1 MSEIKT
7 FKSLLVANR
16 GEIASRIIK
25 TANDIGLKTIAVYTD
40 ADAMS
45 PHVSI
50 ANEAINIGAG
60 PIGDSYLSIKK
71 IIDVAKKAG
80 ADAIHPGYGFLSEN
94 HNFSE
99 ACKSS
104 GIVFVGPS
112 PKSIELMGNKAQ
124 AKRIMKNAG
133 VPCVPGEEVENK
145 NDRELMISAETI
157 GFPLMIKAAAGG
169 GGRGMRLVNNIT
181 ELQKN
186 CEIARSEAE
195 NAFGS
200 SEIIFE
206 KAIIDPRHVEIQIMA
221 DNFGN
226 VISLGERDCSVQRR
240 HQKIIEESPSPAVD
254 DDLRKN
260 MGEVACAAAKEINY
274 SGAGTVEFL
283 LDENKN
289 FYFLEMNTRLQV
301 EHPVTELVTDL
312 DLVEM
317 QLKVADGQALGV
329 TQEDIELHGH
339 AMEVRLY
346 AEDPSNN
353 FMPST
358 GKIEVW
364 SPDSSSDTRYDNGIV
379 EGQTISPFYDP
390 MIAKVISKGKD
401 REEAITKLRQSLLKT
416 ALFGIKNNRDFLISI
431 LSSVAFKS
439 SEVNT
444 SFLENNKFDA
454 SAVSLKEVEKA
465 IIGAVI
471 FIDLEAQENRMV
483 SLGLEP
489 ELKGWSNIK
498 NLKYPLTLKVAEEV
512 ISIELAFKGLTS
524 FDVLNNGTVYK
535 VAYKNDIIMI
545 DGNEYPV
552 FFSEVKN
559 NTLFINISEFSFKAE
574 RVTSYLI
581 SHEIEDQGNVLAPMH
596 GVIKE
601 IFVSNGDKVEKG
613 QIIFILEAMKMQHE
627 VSATGTGLVS
637 EVNVNEGDQVEA
649 EQQLLNIE
657 MEELNEF

>member
-431 LSSVAFKS
+431 LSSAAFKS

-574 RVTSYLI
+574 RVTSSLI

-596 GVIKE
+596 GIIKE

-657 MEELNEF
+657 MEE

>member
-25 TANDIGLKTIAVYTD
+25 TANDIGLKTIAIYTD

-317 QLKVADGQALGV
+317 QIKVADGQALGV

-431 LSSVAFKS
+431 LSSAAFKS

-454 SAVSLKEVEKA
+454 SGVSLKEIEKA

-471 FIDLEAQENRMV
+471 FIDLEAQENKMV

-574 RVTSYLI
+574 RVTSSSI

-596 GVIKE
+596 GIIKE

-657 MEELNEF
+657 MEE

>member
-317 QLKVADGQALGV
+317 QIKVADGQALVV

-431 LSSVAFKS
+431 LSSAAFKS

-574 RVTSYLI
+574 RVTSSSI

-657 MEELNEF
+657 MEE

>member
-574 RVTSYLI
+574 RVTSSLI

-657 MEELNEF
+657 MEE

>member
-431 LSSVAFKS
+431 LSSAAFKS

-574 RVTSYLI
+574 RVTSSLI

-627 VSATGTGLVS
+627 VSATGSGLVS
-637 EVNVNEGDQVEA
+637 EVSVNEGDQVEA

-657 MEELNEF
+657 MEE

>member
-431 LSSVAFKS
+431 LSSAAFKS

-574 RVTSYLI
+574 RVTSSLI

-657 MEELNEF
+657 MEE

>member
-431 LSSVAFKS
+431 LSSAAFKS

-471 FIDLEAQENRMV
+471 FIDLEAQENKMV

-498 NLKYPLTLKVAEEV
+498 NLKYPITLKVAEEV

-574 RVTSYLI
+574 RVTSSLI

-657 MEELNEF
+657 MEE

>member
-99 ACKSS
+99 ACNSS
-104 GIVFVGPS
+104 GIVFIGPS

-124 AKRIMKNAG
+124 AKRIMKDAG

-431 LSSVAFKS
+431 LSSAAFKS

-574 RVTSYLI
+574 RVTSSSI

-657 MEELNEF
+657 MEE

>member
-431 LSSVAFKS
+431 LSSAAFKS

-498 NLKYPLTLKVAEEV
+498 NLKYPITLKVAEEV

-574 RVTSYLI
+574 RVTSSLI

-657 MEELNEF
+657 MEE

>member
-145 NDRELMISAETI
+145 NDRELIISAETI

-431 LSSVAFKS
+431 LSSAAFKS

-574 RVTSYLI
+574 RVTSSLI

-596 GVIKE
+596 GIIKE

-627 VSATGTGLVS
+627 VSATGTGVVS

-657 MEELNEF
+657 MEE

>member
-71 IIDVAKKAG
+71 IINVAKKAG

-99 ACKSS
+99 ACNSS

-124 AKRIMKNAG
+124 AKRVMKDAG
-133 VPCVPGEEVENK
+133 IPCVPGEEIENK
-145 NDRELMISAETI
+145 NDRELLISAETI

-431 LSSVAFKS
+431 LSSAAFKS

-454 SAVSLKEVEKA
+454 SAISLKEVEKA

-471 FIDLEAQENRMV
+471 FIDLEAQENKMV

-498 NLKYPLTLKVAEEV
+498 NLKYPIALKIAEEV

-574 RVTSYLI
+574 RVTSSLI

-601 IFVSNGDKVEKG
+601 IFVSNGNKVEKG

-637 EVNVNEGDQVEA
+637 EVNVNKGDQVEA

-657 MEELNEF
+657 MEE

>member
-145 NDRELMISAETI
+145 NDRELIISAETI

-431 LSSVAFKS
+431 LSSAAFKS

-574 RVTSYLI
+574 RVTSSLI

-627 VSATGTGLVS
+627 VSATGTGVVS

-657 MEELNEF
+657 MEE

>member
-317 QLKVADGQALGV
+317 QIKVADGQALGV

-431 LSSVAFKS
+431 LSSAAFKS

-627 VSATGTGLVS
+627 VSATGTGVVS

-657 MEELNEF
+657 MEE

>member
-145 NDRELMISAETI
+145 NDRELIISAETI

-317 QLKVADGQALGV
+317 QLKVADGQALGL
-329 TQEDIELHGH
+329 TQEDIELYGH

-431 LSSVAFKS
+431 LSSAAFKS

-627 VSATGTGLVS
+627 VSATGTGVVS

-657 MEELNEF
+657 MEE

>member
-124 AKRIMKNAG
+124 AKRIMKDAG

-431 LSSVAFKS
+431 LSSAAFKS

-524 FDVLNNGTVYK
+524 FDVLNSGTVYK

-552 FFSEVKN
+552 FFSEVKK

-574 RVTSYLI
+574 RVTSSLI

-657 MEELNEF
+657 MEE

>member
-16 GEIASRIIK
+16 GEIAARIIK

-317 QLKVADGQALGV
+317 QIKVADGQALGV

-431 LSSVAFKS
+431 LSSAAFKS

-454 SAVSLKEVEKA
+454 SAVSLTEVEKA

-524 FDVLNNGTVYK
+524 FDVLNSGTVYK

-574 RVTSYLI
+574 RVTSSLI

-596 GVIKE
+596 GIIKE

-657 MEELNEF
+657 MEE

>member
-16 GEIASRIIK
+16 GEIAARIIK

-145 NDRELMISAETI
+145 NDRELIISAETI

-329 TQEDIELHGH
+329 TQEGIELHGH

-431 LSSVAFKS
+431 LSSAAFKS

-444 SFLENNKFDA
+444 SFLENNKFDD

-574 RVTSYLI
+574 RVTSSLI

-657 MEELNEF
+657 MEE

>member
-1 MSEIKT
+1 
-7 FKSLLVANR
+7 
-16 GEIASRIIK
+16 
-25 TANDIGLKTIAVYTD
+25 
-40 ADAMS
+40 
-45 PHVSI
+45 
-50 ANEAINIGAG
+50 
-60 PIGDSYLSIKK
+60 
-71 IIDVAKKAG
+71 
-80 ADAIHPGYGFLSEN
+80 
-94 HNFSE
+94 
-99 ACKSS
+99 
-104 GIVFVGPS
+104 
-112 PKSIELMGNKAQ
+112 
-124 AKRIMKNAG
+124 
-133 VPCVPGEEVENK
+133 
-145 NDRELMISAETI
+145 
-157 GFPLMIKAAAGG
+157 
-169 GGRGMRLVNNIT
+169 
-181 ELQKN
+181 
-186 CEIARSEAE
+186 
-195 NAFGS
+195 
-200 SEIIFE
+200 
-206 KAIIDPRHVEIQIMA
+206 MA

-260 MGEVACAAAKEINY
+260 MGEVACAAAREINY

-317 QLKVADGQALGV
+317 QIKVADGQALGL
-329 TQEDIELHGH
+329 TQEDIELYGH

-364 SPDSSSDTRYDNGIV
+364 SPDISSDTRYDNGIV
-379 EGQTISPFYDP
+379 EDQVISPFYDP

-401 REEAITKLRQSLLKT
+401 REEAITKLKQSLLKT

-431 LSSVAFKS
+431 LSSAAFKS

-471 FIDLEAQENRMV
+471 FIDLEAQENKMV

-498 NLKYPLTLKVAEEV
+498 NLKYPITLKVAEEV

-524 FDVLNNGTVYK
+524 FDVLNSGTVYK

-559 NTLFINISEFSFKAE
+559 NTLFINISDFSFKAE
-574 RVTSYLI
+574 RVTSSSI

-637 EVNVNEGDQVEA
+637 EVSVNEGDQVEA

-657 MEELNEF
+657 MEE

>member
-431 LSSVAFKS
+431 LSSAAFKS

-524 FDVLNNGTVYK
+524 FDVLNSGTVYK

-559 NTLFINISEFSFKAE
+559 NTLFINISDFSFKAE
-574 RVTSYLI
+574 RVTSSSI

-657 MEELNEF
+657 MEE

>member
-329 TQEDIELHGH
+329 TQEGIELHGH

-431 LSSVAFKS
+431 LSSAAFKS

-574 RVTSYLI
+574 RVTSSLI

-657 MEELNEF
+657 MEE

>member
-186 CEIARSEAE
+186 CEIARSEAK

-206 KAIIDPRHVEIQIMA
+206 KAIIDPRHIEIQIMA

-431 LSSVAFKS
+431 LSSAAFKS

-454 SAVSLKEVEKA
+454 SAVSLKGVEKA

-559 NTLFINISEFSFKAE
+559 NTLFINISDFSFKAE
-574 RVTSYLI
+574 RVTSSSI

-657 MEELNEF
+657 MEE

>member
-145 NDRELMISAETI
+145 NDRELIISAETI

-329 TQEDIELHGH
+329 TQEGIELHGH

-574 RVTSYLI
+574 RVTSSLI

-657 MEELNEF
+657 MEE

>member
-16 GEIASRIIK
+16 GEIAARIIK

-254 DDLRKN
+254 EDLRKN
-260 MGEVACAAAKEINY
+260 MGEVACAAAREINY

-317 QLKVADGQALGV
+317 QIKVADGQALGL
-329 TQEDIELHGH
+329 TQEDIELYGH

-431 LSSVAFKS
+431 LSSAAFKS

-471 FIDLEAQENRMV
+471 FIDLEAQENKMV

-498 NLKYPLTLKVAEEV
+498 NLKYPITLKVAEEV

-524 FDVLNNGTVYK
+524 FDVLNSGTVYK

-559 NTLFINISEFSFKAE
+559 NTLFINISDFSFKAE
-574 RVTSYLI
+574 RVTSSSI
-581 SHEIEDQGNVLAPMH
+581 SNEIEDQGNVLAPMH

-637 EVNVNEGDQVEA
+637 EVSVNEGDQVEA

-657 MEELNEF
+657 MEE

>member
-7 FKSLLVANR
+7 FKSILVANR

-124 AKRIMKNAG
+124 AKRIMKDAG

-221 DNFGN
+221 DNLGN

-524 FDVLNNGTVYK
+524 FDVLNSGTVYK

-574 RVTSYLI
+574 RVTSSLI

-637 EVNVNEGDQVEA
+637 EVIVNEGDQVEA

-657 MEELNEF
+657 MEE

>member
-124 AKRIMKNAG
+124 AKRIMKDAG
-133 VPCVPGEEVENK
+133 VPCVPGEEVEDK

-329 TQEDIELHGH
+329 TQEGIELHGH

-431 LSSVAFKS
+431 LSSAAFKS

-471 FIDLEAQENRMV
+471 FIDLEAQENKMV

-498 NLKYPLTLKVAEEV
+498 NLKYPITLKVAEEV

-524 FDVLNNGTVYK
+524 FDVLNSGTVYK

-552 FFSEVKN
+552 YFSEVKK

-574 RVTSYLI
+574 RVTSSLI

-657 MEELNEF
+657 MEE

>member
-364 SPDSSSDTRYDNGIV
+364 SPDNSSDTRYDNGIV

-574 RVTSYLI
+574 RVTSSLI

-657 MEELNEF
+657 MEE

>member
-16 GEIASRIIK
+16 GEIAARIIK

-60 PIGDSYLSIKK
+60 PIGDSYLSIEK
-71 IIDVAKKAG
+71 IIDVAKKAS

-124 AKRIMKNAG
+124 AKRIMKDAG

-254 DDLRKN
+254 EDLRKN
-260 MGEVACAAAKEINY
+260 MGEVACAAAREINY

-317 QLKVADGQALGV
+317 QIKVADGQALGL
-329 TQEDIELHGH
+329 TQEDIELYGH

-379 EGQTISPFYDP
+379 EGQVISPFYDP

-431 LSSVAFKS
+431 LSSTAFKS

-471 FIDLEAQENRMV
+471 FIDLESQENKMV

-498 NLKYPLTLKVAEEV
+498 NLKYPITLKVAEEV

-524 FDVLNNGTVYK
+524 FDVLNSGTVYK

-545 DGNEYPV
+545 DGNEYPL

-559 NTLFINISEFSFKAE
+559 NTLFINISDFSFKAE
-574 RVTSYLI
+574 RVTSSSI

-637 EVNVNEGDQVEA
+637 EVSVNEGDQVEA

-657 MEELNEF
+657 MEE

>member
-16 GEIASRIIK
+16 GEIAARIIK
-25 TANDIGLKTIAVYTD
+25 TANDIGLKTVAVYTD

-124 AKRIMKNAG
+124 AKRIMKDAG

-186 CEIARSEAE
+186 CEIARSEAK

-254 DDLRKN
+254 DELRKN

-317 QLKVADGQALGV
+317 QIKVADGQALGI

-364 SPDSSSDTRYDNGIV
+364 SPDNSSDTRYDNGIV

-401 REEAITKLRQSLLKT
+401 REEAITKLRKSLLKT

-431 LSSVAFKS
+431 LSSAAFKS

-454 SAVSLKEVEKA
+454 SAVSMKEFEKA

-471 FIDLEAQENRMV
+471 FIDLEAQENKMV

-498 NLKYPLTLKVAEEV
+498 NLKYPITLKVAEEV
-512 ISIELAFKGLTS
+512 ISIELVFKGLTS
-524 FDVLNNGTVYK
+524 FDVLNSGTVYK

-545 DGNEYPV
+545 EGNEYPV

-559 NTLFINISEFSFKAE
+559 NTLFINISDFSFKVE
-574 RVTSYLI
+574 RVTSSLI

-596 GVIKE
+596 GIIKE

-657 MEELNEF
+657 MEE

>member
-145 NDRELMISAETI
+145 NDRELIISAETI

-574 RVTSYLI
+574 RVTSSLI

-627 VSATGTGLVS
+627 VSATGTGVVS

-657 MEELNEF
+657 MEE

>member
-1 MSEIKT
+1 MSEVRT
-7 FKSLLVANR
+7 FKSILVANR
-16 GEIASRIIK
+16 GEIAARIIR
-25 TANDIGLKTIAVYTD
+25 TANDIGLKTIAIYTD

-45 PHVSI
+45 PHVSL
-50 ANEAINIGAG
+50 ANEAINIGTG
-60 PIGDSYLSIKK
+60 PIAESYLSIEK
-71 IIDVAKKAG
+71 IIDVAKKTG

-99 ACKSS
+99 VCNSS

-124 AKRIMKNAG
+124 AKRIMKDAG

-145 NDRELMISAETI
+145 NDRELMMSAEAI

-169 GGRGMRLVNNIT
+169 GGRGMRLVKSIT

-186 CEIARSEAE
+186 CEIARSEAK

-254 DDLRKN
+254 NDLRRN
-260 MGEVACAAAKEINY
+260 MGEVACAAAREINY

-317 QLKVADGQALGV
+317 QIKVADGQALEIM
-329 TQEDIELHGH
+329 QEDIELHGH
-339 AMEVRLY
+339 AIEVRLY

-353 FMPST
+353 FLPST

-379 EGQTISPFYDP
+379 EGQIISPFYDP

-401 REEAITKLRQSLLKT
+401 REEAITKLRRSLLRT

-431 LSSVAFKS
+431 LSSTAFKGS
-439 SEVNT
+439 DVNT
-444 SFLENNKFDA
+444 SFLENNQFDVTA
-454 SAVSLKEVEKA
+454 SSLTNVEKA
-465 IIGAVI
+465 VLGSVI
-471 FIDLEAQENRMV
+471 FISQEAQENKMGSFGV
-483 SLGLEP
+483 ES

-498 NLKYPLTLKVAEEV
+498 NLKYPVTLKVAQDI
-512 ISIELAFKGLTS
+512 ISTEISFKGSTS
-524 FDVLNNGTVYK
+524 FDVLSDGKVYK

-552 FFSEVKN
+552 FFNEIKN
-559 NTLFINISEFSFKAE
+559 NTLFINIFDFSFKAE
-574 RVTSYLI
+574 RVTSSLVFQ
-581 SHEIEDQGNVLAPMH
+581 EIEDQGNVLAPMH

-627 VSATGTGLVS
+627 VSATGSGLVS
-637 EVNVNEGDQVEA
+637 DVLVNEGDQVEA

-657 MEELNEF
+657 MEE